1 MLGKEIQR
9 LNKALGYSLA
19 GLAAALRTQAS
30 FRSDMLAVLI
40 GLPLAIWLG
49 DNGVERAL
57 LAGSLLL
64 LLVAEMINSAIEA
77 VVDRI
82 GPEHHPLSGQAKDM
96 GSAAVFLVMV
106 LIAVVWALV
115 LLDRL

>member
-1 MLGKEIQR
+1 MLVKEIRR

-19 GLAAALRTQAS
+19 GLAAAMRTQAS
-30 FRSDMLAVLI
+30 FRADVVVVLI
-40 GLPLAIWLG
+40 GVPLAVWLG

-64 LLVAEMINSAIEA
+64 LPIAEMINSAIEA
-77 VVDRI
+77 AIDRV
-82 GPEHHPLSGQAKDM
+82 GLERHPLSGQAKDM

-115 LLDRL
+115 LLDRF